1 MYIKNVLVTTKT
13 KQKKNRNG
21 MEKTV
26 KLLNQYKRK
35 GKKKKIWWNQSK
47 KGKEMLIKKSTK
59 SIFKSN
65 A

>member
-1 MYIKNVLVTTKT
+1 MYIKNVRVTTKT

-35 GKKKKIWWNQSK
+35 GKKRKFYEISQRRERKY
-47 KGKEMLIKKSTK
+47 
-59 SIFKSN
+59 
-65 A
+65 

>member
-35 GKKKKIWWNQSK
+35 GKKRKFYEIKEGKGNINLKTHKIH
-47 KGKEMLIKKSTK
+47 
-59 SIFKSN
+59 F
-65 A
+65 